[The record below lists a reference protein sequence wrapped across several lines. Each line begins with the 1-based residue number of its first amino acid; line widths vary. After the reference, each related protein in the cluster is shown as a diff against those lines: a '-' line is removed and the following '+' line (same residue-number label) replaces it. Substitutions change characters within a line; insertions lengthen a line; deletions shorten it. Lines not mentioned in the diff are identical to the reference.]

1 MRQAFSLL
9 LLAAL
14 VGASPRPA
22 HAKQYPE
29 PSVYPIS
36 WELTFKHKQ
45 PRRVVVGTTPYWYMT
60 YTVINKTGQE
70 QVFRPDFEMVTSEG
84 KRIKS
89 DRGIP
94 AEVFDRIKN
103 AEGNRFLMPATEVA
117 GTIHVGEDQA
127 KDGVAIWKEPQA
139 RMGSFNIF
147 VGGLSGEFVILKD
160 DQGKP
165 LTEPDDKTPIIVRKT
180 LQVDFAVYGDEF
192 YPGRNEVHET
202 GTKWVM
208 R

>member
-1 MRQAFSLL
+1 MRQAPCLI

-14 VGASPRPA
+14 VGTIPA
-22 HAKQYPE
+22 AVHAKQYPE
-29 PSVYPIS
+29 PSIYPIS

-45 PRRVVVGTTPYWYMT
+45 PRRIVVGTTAYWYLP

-70 QVFRPDFEMVTSEG
+70 QVFRPEFEMVTNEG
-84 KRIKS
+84 KRILS
-89 DRGIP
+89 DHDIP
-94 AEVFDRIKN
+94 AEVFQKIKN
-103 AEGNRFLMPATEVA
+103 VEGNRFLQPATEVA

-127 KDGVAIWKEPQA
+127 KDGVAIWKEPEA
-139 RMGSFNIF
+139 RMGSFTIF

-165 LTEPDDKTPIIVRKT
+165 LTDADNKPVILRKT
-180 LQVDFAVYGDEF
+180 LKLDYAVYGDEF
-192 YPGRNEVHET
+192 YRDRDNVHET
-202 GTKWVM
+202 GSRWVM